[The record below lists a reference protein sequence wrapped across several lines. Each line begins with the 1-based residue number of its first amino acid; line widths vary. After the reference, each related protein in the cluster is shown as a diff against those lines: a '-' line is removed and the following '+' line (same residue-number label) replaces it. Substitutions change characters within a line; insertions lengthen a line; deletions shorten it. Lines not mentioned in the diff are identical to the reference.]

1 MVLITINDTKVNAT
15 QAQAD
20 AIEKLMKAH
29 GFAAIHEY
37 QPSTNWKVQPV
48 QTIYNCNVGIKI
60 SRLYKA
66 QIEALKAVKF
76 EDLDLSDWIAD
87 KGRDACGNAKDQFDL
102 CIGKLIESKAKLFR
116 TQVDIEAEDAHRKGH
131 FHNYITIHNSIK
143 VNLVNEKNDEG
154 VKRPVL
160 ADNGHPTVETILI
173 PYTSATTK
181 TLQEGVKK
189 APANSGSK
197 VRMDKAI
204 EKTLDD
210 KLKLKMVSLKEGNFK
225 KVAVMGQEITEAE
238 LYAEETEAPKVLKA

>member
-1 MVLITINDTKVNAT
+1 MVLITISGQEVNAT
-15 QAQAD
+15 PAQAD
-20 AIEKLMKAH
+20 AIEKLSLAH

-37 QPSTNWKVQPV
+37 QPSTNWKVKPV

-60 SRLYKA
+60 SRLYHD
-66 QIEALKAVKF
+66 QIEALKAVKL
-76 EDLDLSDWIAD
+76 EDLDLSDWIPS
-87 KGRDACGNAKDQFDL
+87 KGRDACDNAKDQFNL
-102 CIGKLIESKAKLFR
+102 CIGKLLESKAKLFR
-116 TQVDIEAEDAHRKGH
+116 SQVDIESEDAHRKGH
-131 FHNYITIHNSIK
+131 FYNYITIHNSIK

-160 ADNGHPTVETILI
+160 ADNGRPTVETILI
-173 PYTSATTK
+173 PYTSAKTK
-181 TLQEGVKK
+181 TLQEGEKK

-225 KVAVMGQEITEAE
+225 KVAVMGEEITEAE
-238 LYAEETEAPKVLKA
+238 LYAEEEAPKVLKA